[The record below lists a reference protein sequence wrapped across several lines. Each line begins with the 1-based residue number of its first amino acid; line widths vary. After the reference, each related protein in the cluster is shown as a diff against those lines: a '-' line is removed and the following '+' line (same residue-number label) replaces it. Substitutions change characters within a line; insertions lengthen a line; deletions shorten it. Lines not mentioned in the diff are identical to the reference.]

1 MRQIVLRGPGEFVE
15 REVSVPKLSP
25 GEAIV
30 RIRRVGVCGS
40 DFHAFAG
47 RHPAYTYPR
56 VIGHELAGDVVEVG
70 ENDFGISTGDRCA
83 IEPYI
88 SCGKCQA
95 CMAGRTNCCEQL
107 RVIGIHADGGMQ
119 GLLSVP
125 LSLLHKSDKL
135 SLDELALVE
144 TLGIG
149 AHAVRRSGI
158 GSGQSALVIGAGPI
172 GLAVAEFAK
181 AAEAEVRVVE
191 KNEWRK
197 NFAASLGLQ
206 ALAESDET
214 LSNVVFDATGSAS
227 SMSQSLSYVAPT
239 GRLVFVGLTKEPIT
253 IDDSLL
259 HRREVTIYASRNS
272 WGQFP
277 RIIRMLEERQINTLP
292 WVTDRMPLAAVP
304 LEFKDLSGRPKLIK
318 AIVDVEE
325 AGG

>member
-1 MRQIVLRGPGEFVE
+1 MRQIVLRGPGEFIE
-15 REVSVPKLSP
+15 RETSIPSLVP

-30 RIRRVGVCGS
+30 RIRKVGVCGS

-56 VIGHELAGDVVEVG
+56 VLGHELAGEVI
-70 ENDFGISTGDRCA
+70 EVDANDFGIRAGDQVA

-88 SCGKCQA
+88 SCGKCSP
-95 CMAGRTNCCEQL
+95 CRAGRTNCCEQL
-107 RVIGIHADGGMQ
+107 RVIGIHVDGGMQ

-125 LSLLHKSDKL
+125 LSLLHKSSLL

-149 AHAVRRSGI
+149 AHAVSRSGI
-158 GSGQSALVIGAGPI
+158 RKGQSAVVIGAGPI
-172 GLAVAEFAK
+172 GLAVVEFVK
-181 AAEAEVRVVE
+181 AAGAEVRVVE
-191 KNEWRK
+191 NNEWRK
-197 NFAASLGLQ
+197 SFATSLGMRAIAQ
-206 ALAESDET
+206 FDES
-214 LSNVVFDATGSAS
+214 LSDVVFDATGSAS
-227 SMSQSLSYVAPT
+227 SMAQSLSFVAPA
-239 GRLVFVGLTKEPIT
+239 GRLVFVGLTKEPVV

-272 WGQFP
+272 RGQFP
-277 RIIRMLEERQINTLP
+277 RIVRMLEERQINTQP
-292 WVTDRMPLAAVP
+292 WVTDRMPLANVP
-304 LEFKDLSGRPKLIK
+304 LEFKDLTSRPKLIK

>member
-1 MRQIVLRGPGEFVE
+1 
-15 REVSVPKLSP
+15 
-25 GEAIV
+25 
-30 RIRRVGVCGS
+30 
-40 DFHAFAG
+40 
-47 RHPAYTYPR
+47 
-56 VIGHELAGDVVEVG
+56 
-70 ENDFGISTGDRCA
+70 
-83 IEPYI
+83 
-88 SCGKCQA
+88 
-95 CMAGRTNCCEQL
+95 MAGRTNCCEQL

-149 AHAVRRSGI
+149 AHAVRRSRI

-181 AAEAEVRVVE
+181 AAGAEVRVVE

-272 WGQFP
+272 CGQFP
-277 RIIRMLEERQINTLP
+277 RIIRMLEQRQINTLP
-292 WVTDRMPLAAVP
+292 WVTDRMPLAQVP
-304 LEFKDLSGRPKLIK
+304 LEFKDLSSRPKLIK